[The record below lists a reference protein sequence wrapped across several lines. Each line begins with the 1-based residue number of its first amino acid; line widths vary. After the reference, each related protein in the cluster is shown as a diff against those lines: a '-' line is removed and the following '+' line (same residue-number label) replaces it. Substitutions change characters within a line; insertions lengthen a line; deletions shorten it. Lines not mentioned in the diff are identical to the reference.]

1 MSLLFTIKSRTGASA
16 EALFL
21 PSATAV
27 GQYQSAKVRTLVE
40 MTKKIKQ
47 KNGPFLQDCNNATC

>member
-16 EALFL
+16 EASFL
-21 PSATAV
+21 PFVAAV
-27 GQYQSAKVRTLVE
+27 CQYLSAKVRTLVE
-40 MTKKIKQ
+40 MTKKIRQ

>member
-21 PSATAV
+21 PSVAAV
-27 GQYQSAKVRTLVE
+27 CQYLDAKVQTLVG
-40 MTKKIKQ
+40 MTKKMAVFI
-47 KNGPFLQDCNNATC
+47 FLDRTDKRGIR